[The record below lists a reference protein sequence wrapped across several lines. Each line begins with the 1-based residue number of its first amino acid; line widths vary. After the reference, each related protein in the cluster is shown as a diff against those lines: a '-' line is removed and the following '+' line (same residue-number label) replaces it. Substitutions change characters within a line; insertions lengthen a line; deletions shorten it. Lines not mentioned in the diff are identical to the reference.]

1 MPTKMQ
7 DDKKGGDDR
16 VKESHEKQQQDID
29 KSGINKPENYPE
41 AKGDTSKDMPKKPP
55 RT

>member
-7 DDKKGGDDR
+7 DDKKSGEDR
-16 VKESHEKQQQDID
+16 VKKFREDQQEEIE
-29 KSGINKPENYPE
+29 KSGINKPENYPKAE
-41 AKGDTSKDMPKKPP
+41 GDTTKDMPKKPP